1 MPTLTGLIGPWGP
14 TVDIKVMQTNQRV
27 EALKRA
33 GKAFSSP
40 VIVLGLIDTGASLS
54 ILDTTVTHSLGLE
67 PRGVVSIHTPSTGA
81 ASAKHMSYDALFI
94 IGETTGEPLSKTVQV
109 VESELASQGIFA
121 LIGRN
126 FLEACQFVYD
136 GPSKSFSLH
145 YSPPWRPTTF
155 LATPTP

>member
-109 VESELASQGIFA
+109 VESDSPVFSSLKPAYSSSSTAQKSRQLDASLAGY
-121 LIGRN
+121 RR
-126 FLEACQFVYD
+126 D
-136 GPSKSFSLH
+136 
-145 YSPPWRPTTF
+145 
-155 LATPTP
+155 